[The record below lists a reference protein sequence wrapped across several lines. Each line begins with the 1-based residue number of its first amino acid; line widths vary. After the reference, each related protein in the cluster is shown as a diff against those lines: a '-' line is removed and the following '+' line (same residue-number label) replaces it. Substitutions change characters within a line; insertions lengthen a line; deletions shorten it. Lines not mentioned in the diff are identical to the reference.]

1 MQTKLD
7 KYRITGDIMGFL
19 DKIKESV
26 GLDSKKGINVPALD
40 KDLDLLSTQ
49 QAAQENTMQ
58 PEMETQEA
66 PAADIPPNTEN
77 IPRNDIEGIAPLSPE
92 SIQNPP
98 SQPSDIQPEIKDADI
113 QTPEESINEQNIQDT
128 VQDAVPTKDI
138 DIQDTV
144 RDTVPANE
152 PDTQDNIQNTVP
164 ISTPLDNNTAENFE
178 NIRQEKMKI
187 SGELERLTTEIDGII
202 KNLEN
207 ELKDGK
213 TINKTEAKPEK
224 IIKEDKKIS
233 DVPKKEKEIKKADNK
248 ADNTTSAKQSKG
260 SKKITEKDIE
270 ALEDFL
276 SKENIKDMPKSK

>member
-1 MQTKLD
+1 
-7 KYRITGDIMGFL
+7 MGFL

-26 GLDSKKGINVPALD
+26 GLDSKKGINVPTLD

-58 PEMETQEA
+58 PEMETQKA
-66 PAADIPPNTEN
+66 PATDIPPNTEN
-77 IPRNDIEGIAPLSPE
+77 IPQNDIEGIAPLSPE

>member
-1 MQTKLD
+1 
-7 KYRITGDIMGFL
+7 MGFL

-40 KDLDLLSTQ
+40 KDLDLLNTQ

-66 PAADIPPNTEN
+66 PAADIPSNTEN
-77 IPRNDIEGIAPLSPE
+77 IPSNTDLPPNAENMPSNDIEGIPPSPE
-92 SIQNPP
+92 PIQEP
-98 SQPSDIQPEIKDADI
+98 SQSSDIQPEIKDAKNEKGSENIADI
-113 QTPEESINEQNIQDT
+113 QTPEES
-128 VQDAVPTKDI
+128 TKDQ
-138 DIQDTV
+138 DIQDNVQNTI
-144 RDTVPANE
+144 PANE
-152 PDTQDNIQNTVP
+152 PDTQDNAWDTVP
-164 ISTPLDNNTAENFE
+164 ESTHLDNDTAGNFE

-213 TINKTEAKPEK
+213 IVKKTETKPENNT
-224 IIKEDKKIS
+224 KEDRKAP
-233 DVPKKEKEIKKADNK
+233 DVSKKEKEIKKTDNK
-248 ADNTTSAKQSKG
+248 ADDTASAKQSEG

-276 SKENIKDMPKSK
+276 SKENIKNMPKSK

>member
-1 MQTKLD
+1 MKTKLD

-66 PAADIPPNTEN
+66 PAANIPHNTEN

>member
-1 MQTKLD
+1 
-7 KYRITGDIMGFL
+7 MGFL

-58 PEMETQEA
+58 PEMETQKA
-66 PAADIPPNTEN
+66 PATDIPPNTEN
-77 IPRNDIEGIAPLSPE
+77 IPQNDIEGIAPLSPE